1 MELRIQTV
9 VVMLIMISRLRKS
22 ETILWFKIYCRWS

>member
-1 MELRIQTV
+1 MELRIRAV
-9 VVMLIMISRLRKS
+9 VDWLVCLLLRKS